1 MLSIY
6 ILQKNNRI
14 HAKMRLGKK
23 EGWGGGGRGWRFRL
37 GARLRERALE
47 NNEVFC
53 FLYFYSSKK

>member
-14 HAKMRLGKK
+14 HAIMRLGKK
-23 EGWGGGGRGWRFRL
+23 EGGGGGGGWRFRL

-47 NNEVFC
+47 NKEVFC
-53 FLYFYSSKK
+53 FLYFYRSKK